1 MIPRI
6 DGNDDDWA
14 MVPESYAI
22 GMDQLED
29 TEAPGGHGTNRD
41 PKDLD
46 VKVKVGW
53 VKGLNRL
60 YFLYE
65 AYDNYWDFSR
75 PDLHNDIFEVV
86 VDGDLSGG
94 PLIDIITATCGR
106 PRRWGRWRRW
116 TRGSAA
122 RTRTS
127 RSRARTRRTTTSLR
141 RRWARTGRWTG
152 DARSTRRSCPMR
164 TMR

>member
-1 MIPRI
+1 VRFAAADFSRECTRKAGDHLQDIPVPAEHDPRI

-14 MVPESYAI
+14 MVPDSYAI

-41 PKDLD
+41 RKDLD

-65 AYDNYWDFSR
+65 AYKGYW
-75 PDLHNDIFEVV
+75 
-86 VDGDLSGG
+86 
-94 PLIDIITATCGR
+94 
-106 PRRWGRWRRW
+106 
-116 TRGSAA
+116 
-122 RTRTS
+122 TS
-127 RSRARTRRTTTSLR
+127 RAPICITTSS
-141 RRWARTGRWTG
+141 RWLWMATFPAVR
-152 DARSTRRSCPMR
+152 
-164 TMR
+164 